1 MIAFNA
7 LVVVGAWTPVDG
19 NEYPTITMEPGYSWR
34 IEGVDDT
41 LGYEYQTGDLT
52 GKIAYNG
59 DWIIYGQSGW
69 ILTPIK
75 IEVEDYYRVDGTN
88 PLIADFN
95 GGGHKISHIT
105 DGVNDTD
112 AVILRQLTTGLAT
125 KADTYHTHSASDIT
139 PQGAG
144 SLLDADFLDG
154 YDSTDFMMANA
165 NINPGQIQPQ
175 GDASGLD
182 ADMLDGKHASEFFN
196 TIDGVDWS
204 ALVNVPTEFPPNK
217 ANQTTIGGIR
227 IWAEGDILNIA
238 TDDYV
243 AP

>member
-1 MIAFNA
+1 
-7 LVVVGAWTPVDG
+7 
-19 NEYPTITMEPGYSWR
+19 MEPGYAWR

-41 LGYEYQTGDLT
+41 NGYEYQTGDLT
-52 GKIAYNG
+52 GKTAYNG

-69 ILTPIK
+69 ILTSIK
-75 IEVEDYYRVDGTN
+75 IDVDDYYRVDGTN
-88 PLIADFN
+88 PLTADFN

-105 DGVNDTD
+105 DAIDDND

-125 KADTYHTHSASDIT
+125 KANTYHTHRSSDIT

-144 SLLDADFLDG
+144 SGLDADFLDG
-154 YDSTDFMMANA
+154 YDSTDFMMAGS

-175 GDASGLD
+175 GDTSGLD
-182 ADMLDGKHASEFFN
+182 ADMLDGKHAADFRN
-196 TIDGVDWS
+196 ALDNIDWS
-204 ALVNVPTEFPPNK
+204 ELDNVPTEFNPVK

-227 IWAEGDILNIA
+227 IWADGDILNIA